1 MKKIVF
7 LDQGTLL
14 RQKLDFEFPYALT
27 NHEIC
32 PADVSRAING
42 HEIVITNKVKINRE
56 HMLANPQ
63 LKLIAV
69 SATGYNIIDVD
80 AARELGVTVCNV
92 SGYSTVSV
100 AEHTFMLMIALMHR
114 LPLYQQRVAL
124 DQWQNSPHFYIAG
137 EPIFDLAGKT
147 LGIIGKG
154 EIGRA
159 LASRALAFD
168 MKVIF
173 AEHKHAS
180 TCRAGYEPFE
190 SVLNQADVLSVLCPL
205 TAETL
210 NLIDQAELEQMK
222 DGVIL
227 LNTSRGGLVNE
238 AALAAALMSGKLGGA
253 GVDALTTEPPPGN
266 HPLLNHQLGNF
277 ILTPHTAWASE
288 ESIDRLVKQL
298 QNNINAFVKGTPVNV
313 VS

>member
-7 LDQGTLL
+7 LDKGTLL
-14 RQKLDFEFPYALT
+14 RQQLDFDFPYELT
-27 NHEIC
+27 NHETC
-32 PADVSRAING
+32 PADVSQAING

-69 SATGYNIIDVD
+69 SATGYNIIDIE
-80 AARELGVTVCNV
+80 AARQLGVTVCNV
-92 SGYSTVSV
+92 SGYSTISV

-114 LPLYQQRVAL
+114 LPLYQQRVA
-124 DQWQNSPHFYIAG
+124 DGQWQRSPHFYIAG

-154 EIGRA
+154 EIGQA
-159 LASRALAFD
+159 LAKKAQAFD

-173 AEHKHAS
+173 AEHKNVLS
-180 TCRAGYEPFE
+180 CREGYWPFE
-190 SVLNQADVLSVLCPL
+190 EVLQQADVLSVLCPL
-205 TAETL
+205 TPDTQ
-210 NLIDQAELEQMK
+210 NLIDQKEIDLMK
-222 DGVIL
+222 DGAIL

-238 AALAAALMSGKLGGA
+238 TTLAVALKSGKLGGA
-253 GVDALTTEPPPGN
+253 GVDALSAEPPAIN
-266 HPLLNHQLGNF
+266 NPLLDHQLGNF

-298 QNNINAFVKGTPVNV
+298 QNNINAFVKGCPVNV

>member
-1 MKKIVF
+1 MKRIVF
-7 LDQGTLL
+7 LDKGTLL
-14 RQKLDFEFPYALT
+14 RQQLDFDFPYELT
-27 NHEIC
+27 NHDIC
-32 PADVSRAING
+32 PTDVSQAIDG

-69 SATGYNIIDVD
+69 SATGYNIIDVA

-100 AEHTFMLMIALMHR
+100 AEHAFMLMIALMHR
-114 LPLYQQRVAL
+114 LPLYQQRVAAN
-124 DQWQNSPHFYIAG
+124 QWQNSPHFYIAG

-159 LASRALAFD
+159 LAHRALAFD

-180 TCRAGYEPFE
+180 ICRDGYEAFE
-190 SVLNQADVLSVLCPL
+190 SVLKQADVLSVLCPL
-205 TAETL
+205 TPDTQ

-222 DGVIL
+222 DGAIL

-238 AALAAALMSGKLGGA
+238 AALAAALKSGRLGGA
-253 GVDALTTEPPPGN
+253 GADVLSTEPPPAN
-266 HPLLNHQLGNF
+266 HPLLDHQLGNF

-298 QNNINAFVKGTPVNV
+298 QNNINAFVRGNPVNV

>member
-1 MKKIVF
+1 MKRIVF
-7 LDQGTLL
+7 LDKGTLL
-14 RQKLDFEFPYALT
+14 RQQLDFDFPYELT
-27 NHEIC
+27 NHEVC
-32 PADVSRAING
+32 PADVSQAING

-69 SATGYNIIDVD
+69 SATGYNIIDIE

-114 LPLYQQRVAL
+114 LPLYQQRVA
-124 DQWQNSPHFYIAG
+124 DGQWQRSPHFYIAG

-154 EIGRA
+154 EIGQA
-159 LASRALAFD
+159 LAQKALAFD
-168 MKVIF
+168 MNVIF
-173 AEHKHAS
+173 SEHKNAL
-180 TCRAGYEPFE
+180 TCREGYVPFE
-190 SVLNQADVLSVLCPL
+190 HAISQADVLSVLCPL
-205 TAETL
+205 TADTL
-210 NLIDQAELEQMK
+210 NLIDQTEIGLMK
-222 DGVIL
+222 DGAIII
-227 LNTSRGGLVNE
+227 NTSRGGLVNE
-238 AALAAALMSGKLGGA
+238 AALAVALKSGKLGGA
-253 GVDALTTEPPPGN
+253 GVDVATVEPPAGD
-266 HPLLNHQLGNF
+266 HPLLDQNLGNF

-298 QNNINAFVKGTPVNV
+298 QNNINAFVEGNPVNV